1 MTHLNSTPNYP
12 DLKDQCVLITGGA
25 TGIGEAL
32 VRAFAGQG
40 AKVFFCDIQDEA
52 GQQLADEVGG
62 PVHFTRVDLTEE
74 QEVVSWIRDIAKQ
87 EGSIRVLL
95 NNAAQDTRVPLQ
107 ETTMERW
114 DQLTKV
120 NLRAA
125 YLCIQQAVPYMKNN
139 NASIINFGSV
149 TFQLGEAGLS
159 AYVTAKGAIVAMS
172 RSLARELGPD
182 HIRVNTLSPGWVMT
196 EKQLRLYVNDEVKER
211 IFQAQCIPTLI
222 ESEEIALVA
231 LFLASNSSRAI
242 TGQNIAVNRGWTHL

>member
-1 MTHLNSTPNYP
+1 MTTPTYE
-12 DLKDQCVLITGGA
+12 DLSGQCVVITGGA

-32 VRAFAGQG
+32 VRAFAAQD
-40 AKVFFCDIQDEA
+40 AHVFFCDIQEEA
-52 GQQLADEVGG
+52 GKALATSLGDNVR
-62 PVHFTRVDLTEE
+62 FTRVDLTVEDD
-74 QEVVSWIRDIAKQ
+74 VVAWIQRIGAIHPYIK
-87 EGSIRVLL
+87 VLL
-95 NNAAQDTRVPLQ
+95 NNAAQDSRVPLL

-114 DQLTKV
+114 DQLTAV

-125 YLCIQQAVPYMKNN
+125 YLCTQQAVPFMKGRD
-139 NASIINFGSV
+139 ASVINFGSV

-196 EKQLRLYVNDEVKER
+196 EKQLRLYVNEDVKAR
-211 IFQAQCIPTLI
+211 IFESQCIPTLI
-222 ESEEIALVA
+222 EPEEIAETA
-231 LFLASNSSRAI
+231 LFLASNASRAI

>member
-1 MTHLNSTPNYP
+1 M
-12 DLKDQCVLITGGA
+12 KDQCVLITGGA

-32 VRAFAGQG
+32 VRAFAEQG
-40 AKVFFCDIQDEA
+40 AKVFFCDIEEEA

-74 QEVVSWIRDIAKQ
+74 DEVVSWIQGIAKQ
-87 EGSIRVLL
+87 EGTIRVLL

-125 YLCIQQAVPYMKNN
+125 YLCIQQAAPYMKNN

-211 IFQAQCIPTLI
+211 IFKAQCIPTLI
-222 ESEEIALVA
+222 ESNEIALVA
-231 LFLASNSSRAI
+231 LFLASNTSRAI
-242 TGQNIAVNRGWTHL
+242 TGQNIAVNRGWT